1 MAQRSSR
8 MARRFN
14 SRNEAPGKD
23 SRERSDRWK
32 ETPPKGF
39 LPRVTRRDFL
49 KTLPVAVA
57 GAAGFP
63 AIVKA
68 ATLGREGAVPP
79 SDKIVMAGIGFGM
92 QGIPNMRAF
101 LQKDEVRWVAVC
113 DLDKEHL
120 KQAQGIVNQ
129 HYGNESC
136 ATYHDFRELYARGDL
151 DAVSIAVPDH
161 WHAILS
167 ISAARAGL
175 DIFGEKPFSHSLAE
189 GRAMCDAVKRY
200 GRVWQTGSWQRSVD
214 NFHRASELV
223 RNGRIGKI
231 LRVEVGLPAGHY
243 DFARTFGQWAVG
255 PPPRELDY
263 DFWVGPAP
271 FVPYCK
277 ARVHM
282 NWRWNMDFG
291 GGQLMDWI
299 GHHLDIAHWGL
310 GFDYAGPIEVQG
322 RGEFPTT
329 GIYNSATRYWVDA
342 KYADGTPFVLAG
354 GYDEIQSGTKWIGEY
369 GWIWVDRGGF
379 ETQPAY
385 LVNEIIGPGE
395 IKLIKSRDHCQ
406 NFVDSVKNRALTIA
420 PAEVAHRSASVGH
433 LGVIAIETGR
443 RIKWDPATET
453 ISGDAEANRLLSRAY
468 RGPWQLPA

>member
-1 MAQRSSR
+1 MRKKPTKMR
-8 MARRFN
+8 
-14 SRNEAPGKD
+14 
-23 SRERSDRWK
+23 
-32 ETPPKGF
+32 
-39 LPRVTRRDFL
+39 RRDFL
-49 KTLPVAVA
+49 KTLPAAAAV
-57 GAAGFP
+57 AAGFP
-63 AIVKA
+63 TIVKA
-68 ATLGREGAVPP
+68 SALGRDGAVPP

-101 LQKDEVRWVAVC
+101 LEKDEVQWVAVC
-113 DLDKEHL
+113 DLDKNHL
-120 KQAQGIVNQ
+120 EQARSIVNDN
-129 HYGNESC
+129 YGNTSC
-136 ATYHDFRELYARGDL
+136 ATYHDFRELFARRDL
-151 DAVSIAVPDH
+151 DAVSIAMPDQ

-167 ISAARAGL
+167 ISAARSGL
-175 DIFGEKPFSHSLAE
+175 DIYGEKPLTHSLAE
-189 GRAMCDAVKRY
+189 GRALCNAVKRY

-231 LRVEVGLPAGHY
+231 LRVEVGLPEGHY
-243 DFARTFGQWAVG
+243 DFARTFGEWDIKT
-255 PPPRELDY
+255 PPPELDY
-263 DFWVGPAP
+263 DFWIGPAP
-271 FVPYCK
+271 YVPYCK

-310 GFDYAGPIEVQG
+310 GFDYAGPVEIQG

-406 NFVDSVKNRALTIA
+406 NFVDSVKSRALTIA

-443 RIKWDPATET
+443 KIKWDPATET